1 MPDLK
6 DLARAVEDVVRPAD
20 INGILRRGRRR
31 RARNAI
37 ATAGAAVVVLAV
49 VLALPGIGLR
59 DLASGPAADPPDP
72 LPVLS
77 TGLQVLP
84 PAPEGADRGTA
95 VAVEALFRD
104 SGRLFALVTAGSCD
118 VWSWATLGAGGTP
131 PSIAVRTVVR
141 PGTEACDDAGNPRA
155 VELPAAAAAVAQ
167 LMDSF
172 SAEVLQV
179 PAPDAG
185 VMLPDQII
193 VLTTR
198 PADIGLE
205 RQAIVELRRVG
216 GVLYAI
222 VTARTCDVWASARVR
237 TGPRPVVDIAVG
249 SRPQSACTVSAVA
262 RAVVLPDDQ
271 IGTAR
276 TITDGMTGR
285 TLTVPPR

>member
-20 INGILRRGRRR
+20 LDGILRRGRRR

-37 ATAGAAVVVLAV
+37 ATAGAAVVVVAV

-59 DLASGPAADPPDP
+59 DLASGPAADPPDA

-84 PAPEGADRGTA
+84 AAPEGANRGTA

-104 SGRLFALVTAGSCD
+104 SGRLYALVTAGSCD
-118 VWSWATLGAGGTP
+118 VWSWATLGSGGTP
-131 PSIAVRTVVR
+131 PSIGVRTVVR
-141 PGTEACDDAGNPRA
+141 PGTEVCDDAGNPRA
-155 VELPAAAAAVAQ
+155 VELPAAAAAAQ
-167 LMDSF
+167 LRDSF

-205 RQAIVELRRVG
+205 RQAITELRRVA

-222 VTARTCDVWASARVR
+222 VTARTCDVWASARVL
-237 TGPRPVVDIAVG
+237 TGPRPVVAIAVG
-249 SRPQSACTVSAVA
+249 SLPQSACTVPAVA

-276 TITDGMTGR
+276 TITEGMTGR

>member
-20 INGILRRGRRR
+20 LDGILRRGRRR
-31 RARNAI
+31 RVRNAI
-37 ATAGAAVVVLAV
+37 ATAGAAMVVVAV
-49 VLALPGIGLR
+49 VLVVPGIGLR
-59 DLASGPAADPPDP
+59 DLASGPAADPPDT

-84 PAPEGADRGTA
+84 AAPEEADRGTA

-104 SGRLFALVTAGSCD
+104 SGRLYALVTAGSCD
-118 VWSWATLGAGGTP
+118 VWSRVTLGSGGTP
-131 PSIAVRTVVR
+131 SIGVRTVVR
-141 PGTEACDDAGNPRA
+141 PGTEVCDDAGNPRA
-155 VELPAAAAAVAQ
+155 VELPAAAAAAAQ
-167 LMDSF
+167 LQDSR
-172 SAEVLQV
+172 SADVLQV

-185 VMLPDQII
+185 LMLPDQII

-198 PADIGLE
+198 PSDIGLE
-205 RQAIVELRRVG
+205 RQAITELRRVA

-222 VTARTCDVWASARVR
+222 VTARTCDVWASAKVK

-249 SRPQSACTVSAVA
+249 SRPQSACTAPALA
-262 RAVVLPDDQ
+262 RAVVVPDDQ

-285 TLTVPPR
+285 KLTVPPR